1 MVLFGLFA
9 EYIDGS
15 LGMAYGVT
23 SSSLIITLGVA
34 PALASASIHTA
45 ETFTTLFAGISHWKF
60 GNIRKDIAIPLIIPG
75 VIGGVIG
82 AILLSNLAAHTTK
95 PVIALFLAFV
105 GLIIFMRF
113 LTRKDILIVDKPISK
128 TGLSILGFTAAFCDA
143 CAGGGWGP
151 IATPTLM
158 MTNKS
163 QPRKVIGS
171 VDASEFFITIAE
183 TITFILLL
191 GPENFH
197 WNWVLALIIG
207 GGIAAP
213 LAAYTCKKIPT
224 RLLGVLVGLI
234 LLITNL
240 RTLLKIFGVIA

>member
-1 MVLFGLFA
+1 MVIFGFFA

-23 SSSLIITLGVA
+23 SSSLIIALGVA
-34 PALASASIHTA
+34 PAIASASIHTA
-45 ETFTTLFAGISHWKF
+45 EVFTCLFAGLSHWKL
-60 GNIRKDIAIPLIIPG
+60 GNIRKDVALPLILPG
-75 VIGGVIG
+75 VLGGVIG
-82 AILLSNLAAHTTK
+82 AILLSYMPAHVTK
-95 PVIALFLAFV
+95 PIIAVFLALI

-113 LTRKDILIVDKPISK
+113 LLRKNTLIVDKPISK
-128 TGLSILGFTAAFCDA
+128 TGLSILGFIAAFCDA

-151 IATPTLM
+151 IVTPTLI

-163 QPRKVIGS
+163 QPRKVVGS
-171 VDASEFFITIAE
+171 VDASEFFITVAE
-183 TITFILLL
+183 TLTFTLLL

-197 WNWVLALIIG
+197 WDWVLALIIG

-224 RLLGVLVGLI
+224 RLLGVLVGVI

-240 RTLLKIFGVIA
+240 RTIIALLQ

>member
-1 MVLFGLFA
+1 MVLFGFFA

-23 SSSLIITLGVA
+23 SSSLLIASGVV

-45 ETFTTLFAGISHWKF
+45 EIFTTLCAGISHWKL
-60 GNIRKDIAIPLIIPG
+60 GNVRTDIVFPLIVPG
-75 VIGGVIG
+75 ILGGVTG
-82 AILLSNLAAHTTK
+82 AILLSYMPAHVTK
-95 PVIALFLAFV
+95 PAIGIFLAFI

-113 LTRKDILIVDKPISK
+113 AMRKGILTVDKPISK
-128 TGLSILGFTAAFCDA
+128 TGLSMLGFVAAFCDA

-183 TITFILLL
+183 TLTFMLLL

-197 WNWVLALIIG
+197 WEWVLALIIG
-207 GGIAAP
+207 GGVAAP
-213 LAAYTCKKIPT
+213 LAAYTCKKT
-224 RLLGVLVGLI
+224 SARLLGVLVGLI

-240 RTLLKIFGVIA
+240 RTIIVMLQ

>member
-1 MVLFGLFA
+1 MVIFGFFA
-9 EYIDGS
+9 EYVDGS

-23 SSSLIITLGVA
+23 SSSLIIALGVA
-34 PALASASIHTA
+34 PAIASASIHTA
-45 ETFTTLFAGISHWKF
+45 EVFTCLFAGLSHWKL
-60 GNIRKDIAIPLIIPG
+60 GNIRRDVALPLIVPG
-75 VIGGVIG
+75 VLGGVIG
-82 AILLSNLAAHTTK
+82 AVLLSYVPAHVTK
-95 PVIALFLAFV
+95 PIIAVFLALI

-113 LTRKDILIVDKPISK
+113 LLRKHILIADKPISK
-128 TGLSILGFTAAFCDA
+128 TGLSILGFVAAFCDA

-163 QPRKVIGS
+163 QPRKVVGS

-183 TITFILLL
+183 TLTFMLLL

-197 WNWVLALIIG
+197 WEWVLALIIG
-207 GGIAAP
+207 GGVAAP
-213 LAAYTCKKIPT
+213 LAAYTCKKT
-224 RLLGVLVGLI
+224 SARLLGVLVGLI

-240 RTLLKIFGVIA
+240 RTIIVMLQ